1 MKWLLLAVIL
11 VSNAGSSF
19 AAQGKEV
26 AVTIYNN
33 DLGVVKDVRTLALKG
48 GRTEVRFTDVA
59 TQIDPTSVHF
69 KSLTAPSKVAIL
81 EQNYEYD
88 LVSSSKLLEKYVDQ
102 AIQVFTKDGKMYEGA
117 LLSFDDSSLVLGPA
131 KAGGPLTIVQ
141 RPDNVQNIQFPSLP
155 AGLIT
160 RPTLVWQVDNQQ
172 AGDHRCEVSYL
183 TSNIN
188 WHAEYVAV
196 ADQEDKRLKL
206 DGWVSVDNRSGATY
220 EEAKLKLIA
229 GAVHRVEETQVPYA
243 AMREKAV
250 EGAAPAP
257 GFEEKPFFEYHLY
270 TLQRP
275 TTIRDNEI
283 KQISLFPGAEVSVNK
298 IYTYDGARQGKKVRV
313 SLEFKNSKDAG
324 LGIALPA
331 GKVRVYKEDVDKSL
345 EFVGEDLI
353 EHTPKDEKVRVYL
366 GDAFD
371 VVAERVLKDTKRISD
386 RVREDSYEIKLRNHK
401 DMKIEVTV
409 IEHLYGDWE
418 IIQKT
423 HDFEKKDANTA
434 EFKIPVLANG
444 ETVLGYTARLR
455 W

>member
-1 MKWLLLAVIL
+1 MRRFASIIVLLMI
-11 VSNAGSSF
+11 AGETS
-19 AAQGKEV
+19 AGKGGEV

-33 DLGVVKDVRTLALKG
+33 DLGVVKDVRTLSLKG

-69 KSLTAPSKVAIL
+69 KSLTAPSKVVIL

-117 LLSFDDSSLVLGPA
+117 LLSFDENSLVLGPERT
-131 KAGGPLTIVQ
+131 GGPLSIIQ
-141 RPDNVQNIQFPSLP
+141 RQDNIQNIQFPSLS
-155 AGLIT
+155 AGLVT

-183 TSNIN
+183 TSGIN

-220 EEAKLKLIA
+220 EEAKLKLVA

-243 AMREKAV
+243 AMREKGV

-257 GFEEKPFFEYHLY
+257 GFEEKAFFEYHLY

-298 IYTYDGARQGKKVRV
+298 IYTYDGAREAKKVRV

-345 EFVGEDLI
+345 EFVGEDRI

-418 IIQKT
+418 IIQRT
-423 HDFEKKDANTA
+423 HEFEKKDANTA
-434 EFKIPVLANG
+434 EFKIPVPVNG
-444 ETVLGYTARLR
+444 ETVLRYTARLQ